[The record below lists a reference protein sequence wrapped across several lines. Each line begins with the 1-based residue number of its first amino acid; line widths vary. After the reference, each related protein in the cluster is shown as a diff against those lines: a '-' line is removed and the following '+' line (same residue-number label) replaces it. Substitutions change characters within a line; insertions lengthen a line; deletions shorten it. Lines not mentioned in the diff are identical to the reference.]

1 MIYDVWLL
9 QRGREQREVCMCRK
23 CRRKGTMWSPIT
35 CAFAVTM
42 VLQDT
47 SAGF

>member
-1 MIYDVWLL
+1 
-9 QRGREQREVCMCRK
+9 
-23 CRRKGTMWSPIT
+23 MWSPIT